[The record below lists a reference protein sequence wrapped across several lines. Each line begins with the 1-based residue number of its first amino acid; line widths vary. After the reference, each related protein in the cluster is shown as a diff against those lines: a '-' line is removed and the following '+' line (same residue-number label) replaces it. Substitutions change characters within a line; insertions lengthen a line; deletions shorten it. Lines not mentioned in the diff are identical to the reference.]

1 VNVAHIDFQ
10 ALLVEESDGNRFT
23 RRVTTRSTDALPD
36 GEVLIAV
43 EYSSLNYKDALSAT
57 GNRGV
62 TRRYPHTPG
71 IDAAGVVADSAVES
85 FKPGDRVIVTSYDLG
100 MNTSGGFGQ
109 YVRVP
114 AAWVV
119 PMPQGMTPRTSMQ
132 LGTAGLTAGLSVE
145 RLFHNGV
152 QPDQGEVLVT
162 GATGGVGCMAVAILA
177 KLGYRVVAVSGK
189 AEAQSFL
196 IQLGAEA
203 VISREAAIDT
213 SGKPLVKGRWAGV
226 VDTVGG
232 DMLATAIKAT
242 QLHGTVTCC
251 GNVAS
256 PKLATTVFP
265 FILRGVSLVG
275 IDSQNCDM
283 PLRQSVWQHLADDWQ
298 PRDMDQMAQE
308 VPLTELDPYIDT
320 ILKGQLKG
328 RVVVKL

>member
-1 VNVAHIDFQ
+1 MTQIDFQ
-10 ALLVEESDGNRFT
+10 ALLVEETGDNQFS
-23 RRVTTRSTDALPD
+23 RRIATRSTDTLPD

-43 EYSSLNYKDALSAT
+43 QYSSLNYKDALSAT

-62 TRRYPHTPG
+62 TRNFPHTPG
-71 IDAAGVVADSAVES
+71 IDAAGVVAES
-85 FKPGDRVIVTSYDLG
+85 TVDAFKPGDTVIVTSYDLG

-119 PMPQGMTPRTSMQ
+119 PMPADMSPRESMQ
-132 LGTAGLTAGLSVE
+132 YGTAGLTAGLSIE
-145 RLFHNGV
+145 RLQHNGV
-152 QPDQGEVLVT
+152 QPDNGEILVT

-177 KLGYRVVAVSGK
+177 KLGYRVAAVSGK
-189 AEAQSFL
+189 PEAQSFL
-196 IQLGAEA
+196 TGLGATS
-203 VISREAAIDT
+203 VISREEAIDT
-213 SGKPLVKGRWAGV
+213 SGKPLIKGRWAGV

-265 FILRGVSLVG
+265 FILRGVSLFG
-275 IDSQNCDM
+275 IDSQNCLM
-283 PLRQSVWQHLADDWQ
+283 PLRESIWQHLASDWKPGALDDMTTQ
-298 PRDMDQMAQE
+298 I
-308 VPLTELDPYIDT
+308 PLAELDPYIDA
-320 ILKGQLKG
+320 ILKGQVKG
-328 RVVVKL
+328 RMVVDLG